1 AYDAAARDGLGLG
14 RDGVECSVR
23 ENAEDVERRNPVVD
37 IPIALAVGAG
47 MLATVNPCGFAM
59 LPAYVAFFVGVNGDD
74 HESDRN
80 PVGRAL
86 LVTAAVTV
94 GFIVVFAVIGLLVT
108 QVTSTIEDHLPWV
121 TIAIGVTLVGLGGYL
136 LSGRELVVSL
146 PKLER
151 GGGSTSLPSM
161 VVFGIS
167 YAIASLSCTLPVF
180 LTTLVPTFRS
190 SGVLAGLAT
199 FVFYGL
205 GMGLVLGVVTIAIAL
220 ARVAVVQRLRRA
232 LPYVSRASGGL
243 LAVAGAYVA
252 YYGWWEVRG
261 DFDADPIIDGAADV
275 QSWLAERVDN
285 VSRGAL
291 VLVLV
296 LATVAA
302 IVRARRRHAAA
313 ASDVRTPTEE
323 KVPT

>member
-1 AYDAAARDGLGLG
+1 
-14 RDGVECSVR
+14 
-23 ENAEDVERRNPVVD
+23 VVD

-59 LPAYVAFFVGVNGDD
+59 LPAYVGFFVGVSGDD
-74 HESDRN
+74 REPDRN
-80 PVGRAL
+80 PVARAL
-86 LVTAAVTV
+86 LVTAAVTL
-94 GFIVVFAVIGLLVT
+94 GFVMVFAVIGLLVT

-121 TIAIGVTLVGLGGYL
+121 TIAIGIALVGLGVYL

-151 GGGSTSLPSM
+151 GGRSTSLPSM

-199 FVFYGL
+199 FVLYGL
-205 GMGLVLGVVTIAIAL
+205 GMGLVLGVVALSVAL

-232 LPYVSRASGGL
+232 LPYVSRVSGAL

-261 DFDADPIIDGAADV
+261 DFDADPVIDFAADL
-275 QSWLAERVDN
+275 QTWLAERVDSL
-285 VSRGAL
+285 SRGAL
-291 VLVLV
+291 AGVLV
-296 LATVAA
+296 LATVVAV
-302 IVRARRRHAAA
+302 VRARRRRAARPRGD
-313 ASDVRTPTEE
+313 STPTEE
-323 KVPT
+323 VVRT